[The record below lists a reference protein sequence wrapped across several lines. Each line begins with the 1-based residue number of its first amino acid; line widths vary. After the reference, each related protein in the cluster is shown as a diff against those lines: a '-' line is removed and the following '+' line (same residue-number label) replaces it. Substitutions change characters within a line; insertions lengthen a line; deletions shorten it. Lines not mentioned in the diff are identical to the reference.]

1 MPIGWVTG
9 SEQLPDASLQRRIS
23 CGVSRDISPP
33 NPWFRSHRGLS
44 PVSRAVPLNKEAG
57 ASLSLMSSM
66 TLHVMSDANALP
78 TLLGRSFYGAS
89 SWYPLPVLGLSE
101 DI

>member
-1 MPIGWVTG
+1 M
-9 SEQLPDASLQRRIS
+9 L
-23 CGVSRDISPP
+23 VSRDGFPVVCHVTSHPP
-33 NPWFRSHRGLS
+33 TLGSVPTGLS